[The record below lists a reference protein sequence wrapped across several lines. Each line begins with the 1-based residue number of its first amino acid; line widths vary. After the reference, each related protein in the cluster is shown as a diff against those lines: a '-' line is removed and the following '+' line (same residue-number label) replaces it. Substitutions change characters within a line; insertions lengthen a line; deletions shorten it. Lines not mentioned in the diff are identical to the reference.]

1 MFNKI
6 KDALNKFARIGVAD
20 KKAVDELV
28 KDIQRTLIASDVNVK
43 LVFEL
48 SKNIKDKALDEKIP
62 KGLTRREHIID
73 IVYKELVR
81 FLGEKKPDIMLSKQ
95 KILLLGLYGSGKTT
109 TTSKLAKYFTKKGLT
124 CGMISCD
131 VWRPAAFE
139 QLKQL
144 AEKINVEVYGE
155 PDEKDPVKI
164 VKRGLEVLKDKEVII
179 VDSAGRSALDGEL
192 RDELVQIDKLLNADE
207 KLLVLSGDIGQA
219 AGTQAKEF
227 NELVGLTGVII
238 TKMDSSAKG
247 GGALSACYAAG
258 VTTKF
263 IGTGEKTED
272 FEIYDPV
279 KFVSRLLGMGD
290 LEGLLE
296 KAKEVMSPEKAQ
308 EMMSGEFNLDTFY
321 DQIEG
326 MKKMG
331 SMQKIMDMIPMGSVK
346 IPKHLLNEQQGK
358 MDKWKIIMDSMSA
371 KEKKEPGLID
381 SQRIERI
388 AKGAGVEATEVK
400 ELMKNYKQVS
410 KMMKKFK
417 GGKAFKRGPF
427 KEMFKNMKGNM
438 PV

>member
-48 SKNIKDKALDEKIP
+48 SKNIKEKALDEKIP

-81 FLGEKKPDIMLSKQ
+81 FLGEKKPDITLAKQ

-109 TTSKLAKYFTKKGLT
+109 TTSKLAKYFTKKGLS

-144 AEKINVEVYGE
+144 SEKINVEVYGE
-155 PDEKDPVKI
+155 PSEKDPVKI
-164 VKRGLEVLKDKEVII
+164 VRNGLEVLKDKEIII
-179 VDSAGRSALDGEL
+179 VDSAGRSALDDEL
-192 RDELVQIDKLLNADE
+192 RDELVEIDKILNPDE

-227 NELVGLTGVII
+227 NELVGLTGVVI

-308 EMMSGEFNLDTFY
+308 EMMSGDFNLDTFY

-331 SMQKIMDMIPMGSVK
+331 SMQKIMDMIPMGGVK

-358 MDKWKIIMDSMSA
+358 MDKWKIIMDSMTA
-371 KEKKEPGLID
+371 KEKKDPGLID
-381 SQRIERI
+381 SQRIERV